1 MTRKLKKWD
10 KYANLSKFEILRK
23 KIRDKTYFFLV
34 KLIGYFYHRK
44 LSKYKKLKNLI
55 VNLIKANN
63 MSADISDCLALY
75 EDILSFKPKYILELG
90 PGTSTM
96 AICLAIEDVKRTEKS
111 YSPIFVAIESRS
123 EWLKYHKENIPKDLL
138 LNVQLLQREE
148 KTKKLKGEK
157 VAFYENIPI
166 HPYEYIH
173 VDGPDI
179 HGLGVDLQSDLISLE
194 KYLNDKCLIVFDGR
208 RNASRFSRRNMKGF
222 NFRRHSK
229 TLNHMI
235 SKKKIKNGFF
245 LDFLIRN

>member
-1 MTRKLKKWD
+1 MVNKLKKWD
-10 KYANLSKFEILRK
+10 KYANLTKFQIL
-23 KIRDKTYFFLV
+23 I
-34 KLIGYFYHRK
+34 
-44 LSKYKKLKNLI
+44 KKLRDNTYHFLTNVINISYHKRLSRYSKLEDLIINLT
-55 VNLIKANN
+55 KANK

-75 EDILSFKPKYILELG
+75 EDILNFKPNYILELG
-90 PGTSTM
+90 PGTSTA
-96 AICLAIEDVKRTEKS
+96 AICLAIEQVKQKHKS
-111 YSPIFVAIESRS
+111 YKPTFVAIESRL
-123 EWLKYHKENIPKDLL
+123 EWLNYHKENIPKYLL
-138 LNVQLLQREE
+138 SNVQLIFREE

-166 HPYEYIH
+166 LPYDYIH

-194 KYLNDKCLIVFDGR
+194 KYLNQECLIVFDGR
-208 RNASRFSRRNMKGF
+208 RNASRFSRRNMSGF

-235 SKKKIKNGFF
+235 SKIHIKNGFF